1 MILKNGTEKDSGST
15 CLFPGQPHDHK
26 NQNPHSL
33 VHTLTF
39 YLSQLP
45 VFFVVEFIVLLTRA
59 QYQAPEEGERGHK
72 GALKCVRNTNKH
84 LSSNERQVQAIIS
97 RGSNSNNILPEANL
111 LYKTCTNKT
120 KTRAKSSVG

>member
-1 MILKNGTEKDSGST
+1 MFVSWPTTQPQKSESSLT
-15 CLFPGQPHDHK
+15 CAHFNLLPFPAAC
-26 NQNPHSL
+26 
-33 VHTLTF
+33 
-39 YLSQLP
+39 
-45 VFFVVEFIVLLTRA
+45 FFVVEFIVLLTRA

-111 LYKTCTNKT
+111 LYKTCTNKI